1 MSTSN
6 QKTID
11 NLRQVLGQTFSLYF
25 QTQSYHWNVEGPQFR
40 QLHEMFD
47 EQYTELSEALDGIAE
62 RIRILG
68 AMAPRSVSEMMS
80 HAGDEAVP
88 ASSAEEMV
96 ASLIASHRA
105 IAETLRQAI
114 AQAADEDDEVS
125 AGMLTDRLEVH
136 EKTLWML
143 TVSQKK

>member
-40 QLHEMFD
+40 QLHELFE

-80 HAGDEAVP
+80 HAGDEAAP

-96 ASLIASHRA
+96 ANLITSHRA

-143 TVSQKK
+143 TVSQK